1 MHHSR
6 ERSLHGGRGEINR
19 RDIEPINFNFNE
31 WWFQAISVDRYGN
44 AVMFVGSPN
53 GELYVI
59 SDFADNLGDITS
71 SLPWNIGQDGT
82 GAYAYNLDGDIDE
95 MAIWKRAL
103 TLDEIRQLYNNGSGL
118 DLQGLGNQ
126 APVASFTSNTTDLT
140 VDFTDTSTDDSGIV
154 VHRNLR

>member
-1 MHHSR
+1 MY
-6 ERSLHGGRGEINR
+6 LFNIADGTNR
-19 RDIEPINFNFNE
+19 RDIEPINYSFNE
-31 WWFQAISVDRYGN
+31 WWFQVISVDRNGN